1 MKNRTLQIIIIT
13 GVFSILLLFVVQF
26 FWAKNLIA
34 LENKQFN
41 HKVKIGLLNAGYK
54 LKLIHHSTIDKV
66 HLVKQLSDESYVVEV
81 QDIVN
86 PSHIDS
92 LLQIEFKALELNS
105 PYKIAIYD
113 CFTDSVIYSNSGSS
127 SENYVAAIEYGVDWD
142 ITSYNFGVIFPKKN
156 TLENYLSIGVASGVV
171 IMGIVGFFIYV
182 VLMFLRQKKIGEMK
196 TDFINNMTHELKT
209 PISTISLS
217 SNVINQPDI
226 INQPERLK
234 RYTQI
239 IVQENERLKNQVERV
254 LQLAFFE
261 ERNFALNYQ
270 SIEIIQLIKNA
281 FQPFDLILN
290 DKKGSLAVHG
300 DPLQVKLDV
309 HHFENVISNLIDNAI
324 KYSGDKSPQIEF
336 KVSSSKSNLS
346 VFIIDNGIGMG
357 KDEVKNIFKKFYRAP
372 TGNIHNVKGF
382 GIGLSYVEQII
393 KMHKGTIA
401 VKSEKNI
408 GSTFEITIPLNQ
420 ET

>member
-1 MKNRTLQIIIIT
+1 MKNRTLQIIIIN

-92 LLQIEFKALELNS
+92 LLQIEFNVLELNS

-127 SENYVAAIEYGVDWD
+127 SENYVAANEYGVDWD
-142 ITSYNFGVIFPKKN
+142 ITSYNFGVIFSKKN
-156 TLENYLSIGVASGVV
+156 TLENYLSIGVASGIV

-226 INQPERLK
+226 INQPKRLK
-234 RYTQI
+234 QYTQI

-270 SIEIIQLIKNA
+270 SIEIVQLIKNA

-290 DKKGSLAVHG
+290 EKKGSLSVNG
-300 DPLQVKLDV
+300 NPLQIKLDA
-309 HHFENVISNLIDNAI
+309 HHFINVISNLIDNAI
-324 KYSGDKSPQIEF
+324 KYSGDKPPRIEF
-336 KVSSSKSNLS
+336 KVTSSKSNLS
-346 VFIIDNGIGMG
+346 VLIIDNGIGMD

-393 KMHKGTIA
+393 KMHKGTIV

-408 GSTFEITIPLNQ
+408 GSTFKITIPLNQ
-420 ET
+420 EI

>member
-92 LLQIEFKALELNS
+92 LLQIEFNVLELNS

-127 SENYVAAIEYGVDWD
+127 SENYVAANEYGVDWD
-142 ITSYNFGVIFPKKN
+142 ITSYNFGVIFSKKN
-156 TLENYLSIGVASGVV
+156 TLENYLSIGVASGIV

-234 RYTQI
+234 QYTQI
-239 IVQENERLKNQVERV
+239 IVQENERLKKQVERV

-270 SIEIIQLIKNA
+270 SIEIVQLIKNA

-290 DKKGSLAVHG
+290 EKKGSLSVHG
-300 DPLQVKLDV
+300 NPLQIKLDA
-309 HHFENVISNLIDNAI
+309 HHFINVISNLIDNAI
-324 KYSGDKSPQIEF
+324 KYSGDKPPRIEF
-336 KVSSSKSNLS
+336 KVTSSKSNLS
-346 VFIIDNGIGMG
+346 VLIIDNGIGMD

-393 KMHKGTIA
+393 KMHKGTIV

-408 GSTFEITIPLNQ
+408 GSTFKITIPLNQ